1 MSGVV
6 LVTGGSGQLGSA
18 LKGEDF
24 AGRTVWAPTRA
35 ELDLS
40 RPDTLAEALAGKPLA
55 AVINA
60 GAWTAVDAAETEI
73 AGAWA
78 VNAVSPGV
86 LAGIAAGQ
94 GAAFIQVSTD
104 YVFDG
109 SGTAP
114 WRPCDPIAPLNVYG
128 ASKAAGELAVRAA
141 HPRAV
146 IARTSWVISPGG
158 QNFVKTVL
166 RLAAERDALTMVADQ
181 HGAPTLASDLATAL
195 AVIARAHL
203 ADPERPGAVLHLA
216 NAGETTWCGIAQAIA
231 DDLRS
236 RGLRAPAIS
245 PTTTDAFPRP
255 ARRPANSRLDCS
267 DAQSLYG
274 VALRDWRAALG
285 ACLSDIHAGAAG

>member
-1 MSGVV
+1 MSGLV

-18 LKGEDF
+18 LKGLDF
-24 AGRTVWAPTRA
+24 GGREVWAPTRS

-40 RPDTLAEALAGKPLA
+40 QPQTLADALAGRPLA
-55 AVINA
+55 AILNA
-60 GAWTAVDAAETEI
+60 GAWTAVDAAETEV

-78 VNAVSPGV
+78 VNAVAPGV

-94 GAAFIQVSTD
+94 GAAFVHVSTD

-109 SGTAP
+109 SGEAP
-114 WRPCDPIAPLNVYG
+114 WRPSDPIAPLNVYG

-141 HPRAV
+141 HPGAV
-146 IARTSWVISPGG
+146 VARTSWVISPGG

-181 HGAPTLASDLATAL
+181 HGAPTLAGDLAQAL

-203 ADPERPGAVLHLA
+203 AEPDRPGATLHLA
-216 NAGETTWCGIAQAIA
+216 NAGVTTWCGIAGFVA
-231 DDLRS
+231 DDLRA
-236 RGLRAPAIS
+236 RGLKAPAIS

-267 DAQSLYG
+267 DTDRLYG
-274 VALRDWRAALG
+274 VALRDWRDALA
-285 ACLSDIHAGAAG
+285 ACLAEIHAAG

>member
-1 MSGVV
+1 MSGLV

-18 LKGEDF
+18 LKGLDF
-24 AGRTVWAPTRA
+24 GGREVWAPTRS

-40 RPDTLAEALAGKPLA
+40 QPHALADALAGRPLA
-55 AVINA
+55 AILNA
-60 GAWTAVDAAETEI
+60 GAWTAVDAAETEV

-94 GAAFIQVSTD
+94 GAAFVHVSTD

-109 SGTAP
+109 SGEAP
-114 WRPCDPIAPLNVYG
+114 WRPADPIAPLNVYG
-128 ASKAAGELAVRAA
+128 ASKAAGELAVQAA
-141 HPRAV
+141 HPGAV
-146 IARTSWVISPGG
+146 VARTSWVISPGG

-181 HGAPTLASDLATAL
+181 HGAPTLASDLAQAL

-203 ADPERPGAVLHLA
+203 ADPARPGATLHLA
-216 NAGETTWCGIAQAIA
+216 NAGATTWCGIAAFIA
-231 DDLRS
+231 DDLRA
-236 RGLRAPAIS
+236 RGLKAPAIS

-267 DAQSLYG
+267 DAERLYG
-274 VALRDWRAALG
+274 VALRDWRDALA
-285 ACLSDIHAGAAG
+285 ACLAEIHAAG

>member
-1 MSGVV
+1 MSGLV

-18 LKGEDF
+18 LKGLDF
-24 AGRTVWAPTRA
+24 GGREVWAPTRS

-40 RPDTLAEALAGKPLA
+40 QPQTLADALAGRPLA
-55 AVINA
+55 AILNA
-60 GAWTAVDAAETEI
+60 GAWTAVDAAETEV

-78 VNAVSPGV
+78 VNAVAPGV

-94 GAAFIQVSTD
+94 GAAFVHVSTD

-109 SGTAP
+109 SGEAP
-114 WRPCDPIAPLNVYG
+114 WRPSDPIAPLNVYG

-141 HPRAV
+141 HPGAV
-146 IARTSWVISPGG
+146 VARTSWVISPGG

-181 HGAPTLASDLATAL
+181 HGAPTLAGDLAQAL

-203 ADPERPGAVLHLA
+203 AEPDRPGATLHLA
-216 NAGETTWCGIAQAIA
+216 NAGVTTWCGIAGFVA
-231 DDLRS
+231 DDLRA
-236 RGLRAPAIS
+236 RGLKAPAIS
-245 PTTTDAFPRP
+245 PTPTDAFPRP

-267 DAQSLYG
+267 DADRLYG
-274 VALRDWRAALG
+274 VALRDWRDALA
-285 ACLSDIHAGAAG
+285 ACLAEIHAAG